1 MIEALV
7 NQFLQ
12 SGAGADVMN
21 QLKSHGLEAP
31 QAQAAVQATAEGAA
45 QQLGGAGGGGLG
57 ELAAGLLGGAS
68 GGGGLGGLAAG
79 LMGGA
84 STTAASAGNLAALAG
99 PIAQFVAQKTGL
111 APAIASTV
119 VNVALPKLLEM
130 MKGAGGAALPPASSG
145 IAGMMGGL
153 LKQ

>member
-7 NQFLQ
+7 GQFLQ
-12 SGAGADVMN
+12 SGAGNDVIN
-21 QLKSHGLEAP
+21 QLKSHGLAAP

-45 QQLGGAGGGGLG
+45 QQLGGAGGGLG
-57 ELAAGLLGGAS
+57 DMAAGLLGGA

-79 LMGGA
+79 LMGSGGA
-84 STTAASAGNLAALAG
+84 AASGAGNIAALAG

-111 APAIASTV
+111 SPAIAATV

-130 MKGAGGAALPPASSG
+130 IKGTGAAAVPTAGNS
-145 IAGMMGGL
+145 IAGIMGGL
-153 LKQ
+153 LK

>member
-7 NQFLQ
+7 GQFLQ
-12 SGAGADVMN
+12 SGAGTDVMN

-79 LMGGA
+79 LMGGGGVP
-84 STTAASAGNLAALAG
+84 AGGTGGIAALAG

-111 APAIASTV
+111 SPAIATTV

-130 MKGAGGAALPPASSG
+130 MKGAGGATVPAAGSG

-153 LKQ
+153 LK